1 MKEAENYRLGGIQN
15 INNFPGTQEVE
26 SIRPVKI
33 QEVESIQP
41 ARIQEVES
49 IRPVK
54 IQEVESIQPVRI
66 QEVKQDGV
74 PIGWESE
81 QPADSS
87 YKQLIE
93 DIEKETKVLHYLKD
107 QPESS
112 IRKLNSIRVVTKHHL
127 SKYQSLLDRLAA
139 MQSRLKN
146 SATKF
151 DVYESVPK
159 GVFGEGSKN
168 GNVDVYGNGI
178 EDSTNFGNAYNLQ
191 KVDNIGEVISKKQ
204 VADLQKVK
212 SLQEIDR
219 LGEVKALMPVKSIQ
233 EVKRILPLTDRQ
245 ADRLLAMARYDF

>member
-1 MKEAENYRLGGIQN
+1 MR
-15 INNFPGTQEVE
+15 
-26 SIRPVKI
+26 
-33 QEVESIQP
+33 
-41 ARIQEVES
+41 
-49 IRPVK
+49 

-107 QPESS
+107 QLESS

-191 KVDNIGEVISKKQ
+191 KLDNIGEVISKVNKLK
-204 VADLQKVK
+204 D
-212 SLQEIDR
+212 
-219 LGEVKALMPVKSIQ
+219 M
-233 EVKRILPLTDRQ
+233 
-245 ADRLLAMARYDF
+245 